1 MLRFSFTSIVVLLLV
16 SCGNLGP
23 NGEGENITINAD
35 YESNSLDSIFDPYR
49 IEMEEEM
56 NEVLGYAD
64 TSFIKHQPESYLG
77 NLIADI
83 VYAEGSEFMA
93 KTKYFGPGLEP
104 SMALINFGGLRATI
118 DEGPI
123 TKGDIFSLMPF
134 DNLITVTVLEPELV
148 KSMLKTINDAGGQ
161 PVSNCRITMSG
172 NKQWLFFDG
181 EEYLYDKP
189 VYVITS
195 DYLAGGGDKMSFF
208 KETTQKVS
216 TGVLIRDAIIDYVME
231 VDTLRID
238 SELDRIHI
246 VR

>member
-1 MLRFSFTSIVVLLLV
+1 MKYFVSFFLLLFLI
-16 SCGNLGP
+16 SCGNLTPG
-23 NGEGENITINAD
+23 GEGENVTITAD
-35 YESNSLDSIFDPYR
+35 FESNSLDSVFSPYKA
-49 IEMEEEM
+49 EMEEEM

-77 NLIADI
+77 DLVADI
-83 VYAEGSEFMA
+83 VYAEGREFMA

-134 DNLITVTVLEPELV
+134 DNLITVTVLQPNLV
-148 KSMLKTINDAGGQ
+148 KKMLKTINDAGGQ
-161 PVSNCRITMSG
+161 PVSNCRIRMSG
-172 NKQWLFFDG
+172 IKQWLFFDG

-208 KETTQKVS
+208 KETSHKVS
-216 TGVLIRDAIIDYVME
+216 TGVLIRNAIIDYVQE
-231 VDTLRID
+231 VDTLRIEGD
-238 SELDRIHI
+238 LDRIHI